1 MSGQR
6 VGYKRVSSVDQNT
19 ERQLDGQQLDK
30 VFIDQASGKSTDRP
44 ELIKLIEHVREGDVV
59 VVHSMDR
66 LARNLD
72 DLRKLVKRLTD
83 RKVTVE
89 FLKEGLKFT
98 GEDTPVANLMLS
110 IMGAVAEF
118 ERSLILERQ
127 REGIELAKARGE
139 YKGRK
144 PSLSEQQVKEL
155 KERAGKGE
163 NKAALAR
170 ELKISRATLYEYL
183 KPLPTH

>member
-6 VGYKRVSSVDQNT
+6 IGYKRVSTVDQST

-30 VFIDQASGKSTDRP
+30 VFSDQVSGKSTNRP
-44 ELIKLIEHVREGDVV
+44 ELRRLIEHVREGDVV

-72 DLRKLVKRLTD
+72 DLRKLVKTLTE
-83 RKVTVE
+83 KGVAVE

-127 REGIELAKARGE
+127 KEGIAIAKAKGA
-139 YKGRK
+139 YTGRK
-144 PSLSEQQVKEL
+144 PSLSEQQVQEL

-163 NKAALAR
+163 NKVALAW
-170 ELKISRATLYEYL
+170 EFKISRTTLYDYL
-183 KPLPTH
+183 KN